1 MASEPHAAV
10 VYKIVYGIVD
20 VPVGAQSE
28 DGEADRRD
36 DFTLALQTASL
47 EDSTE
52 TLANPPLYNQIAPA
66 FFADAKII
74 DDSS

>member
-1 MASEPHAAV
+1 
-10 VYKIVYGIVD
+10 VYGIVD

-36 DFTLALQTASL
+36 DFTQALQTARL
-47 EDSTE
+47 EDSME

-66 FFADAKII
+66 FFAGAKII
-74 DDSS
+74 DDCS